1 MVLLIQVPIKQVV
14 ITVLNNHIDVREEF
28 RGTHGTDECTGIVFS
43 IETFMENV
51 LITTLG
57 HPNNFRT

>member
-28 RGTHGTDECTGIVFS
+28 RGTHGTDECTVEFS
-43 IETFMENV
+43 LLKHSWKMI
-51 LITTLG
+51 
-57 HPNNFRT
+57 